1 MDSQQRVELVNSLII
16 ILIPIILAIFAMI
29 GYLIFAYFKNKNSKD
44 GKLSENSSN
53 STNPDKTKAGK
64 QSIFNFMEFD
74 EINDN
79 MIIQK
84 NNSRFLMIVECQG
97 INYDLMS
104 GMEKTG
110 VEEGFVQFLNTIRNK
125 IQIYIQTRPINL
137 ESSLEGYRERIYEI
151 ESKLN
156 YMQMQYDEMVENGEY
171 PQEQIEKVYFELT
184 KQRNLYEYGLSVLQD
199 TERMSLNKSILSK
212 KYYIIVP
219 YYAAEAGNDS
229 LDKEELRGI
238 AFSELYTRAQSIARA
253 ISVCDVRSK
262 VLNSQELTELLYMA
276 YNRDEAEVFGLDKA
290 LKAGFD
296 EIYTTAPDVLK
307 KKMKELDKV
316 IEEKALEKAQQKVE
330 EARSE
335 LETKVIEKEES
346 MDDLIA
352 QMAKLIIKQNEKY
365 IGKAVKNKAIE
376 KIDNENTKE
385 GGKGNEKK
393 KSTRTRNKNATV

>member
-1 MDSQQRVELVNSLII
+1 MDSQQRVELVNSLIV
-16 ILIPIILAIFAMI
+16 ILIPIILVIFAML
-29 GYLIFAYFKNKNSKD
+29 GYLVYAYFKNKNNQD
-44 GKLSENSSN
+44 AKLPENNSN
-53 STNPDKTKAGK
+53 STNADKTKAGK

-74 EINDN
+74 EIKDN

-84 NNSRFLMIVECQG
+84 NHTRFLMVVECQG

-137 ESSLEGYRERIYEI
+137 ESSLEGYREKIHEI

-156 YMQMQYDEMVENGEY
+156 YMQMQYDEMIENGEY
-171 PQEQIEKVYFELT
+171 PQEQVEKVYFELT

-238 AFSELYTRAQSIARA
+238 AFSELYTRAQSISRA

-262 VLNSQELTELLYMA
+262 VLNSHELTELLYMA

-296 EIYTTAPDVLK
+296 EIYSTAPDVLK

-316 IEEKALEKAQQKVE
+316 IEEKAIEKAQQKVD

-335 LETKVIEKEES
+335 LETKISEKEES

-365 IGKAVKNKAIE
+365 IGKDVKNKAIE

-393 KSTRTRNKNATV
+393 KTTRTRNKNATV